1 MFDFLTSRK
10 EFNVDPCI
18 FIRPDS
24 EFIRE
29 SVCTCAKLIVDKEAH
44 SWNWIKHWQIL
55 YENDT
60 KRRIQLCVK
69 IKKRCY
75 TDLLHFST
83 RKHNL
88 VFFFRPNHIL
98 TVELRRIF
106 FVYSFFFQEKM
117 LGDISFKLETKIMN
131 FTSVFF

>member
-1 MFDFLTSRK
+1 MNSFGK
-10 EFNVDPCI
+10 
-18 FIRPDS
+18 
-24 EFIRE
+24 
-29 SVCTCAKLIVDKEAH
+29 AKLIVDEEAH
-44 SWNWIKHWQIL
+44 GTLNRIVELNKTLTIL

-69 IKKRCY
+69 IKKRCN
-75 TDLLHFST
+75 TDILHFPT

-106 FVYSFFFQEKM
+106 
-117 LGDISFKLETKIMN
+117 
-131 FTSVFF
+131 

>member
-1 MFDFLTSRK
+1 LFDFLTSRK
-10 EFNVDPCI
+10 EFNVDPRI

-29 SVCTCAKLIVDKEAH
+29 SVCACTKLIVDEEAH
-44 SWNWIKHWQIL
+44 
-55 YENDT
+55 DT
-60 KRRIQLCVK
+60 LNRIVELNKTLTDSIQKRHKNRIQLCVK

-75 TDLLHFST
+75 TDLLHFLT

-88 VFFFRPNHIL
+88 VLIPRPNHIL

-106 FVYSFFFQEKM
+106 FIYILFFSGE
-117 LGDISFKLETKIMN
+117 N
-131 FTSVFF
+131 AR